1 MDLSTAFHHLVR
13 ELVVGVG
20 DDDLYGRGLEALDAA
35 QTPLEAASHGHRL
48 IGILEK
54 AHLDPLLL
62 RLLRDAHQATWFSLA
77 GQHIVQTHRGTRPGS
92 PIADAVFHILMSDI
106 AADLRSWLLCQD
118 DYIRLLDRL
127 RLPPI
132 MVIWSDDLAV
142 PLISASASGLVESVT
157 SAMRETTQ
165 LFRARGVK
173 VNFAPGKTS
182 AVLTFA
188 GKDAPALR
196 RAHLLGTS
204 PGVAVAAGEGRTAWL
219 CFTSSYKHL
228 VRCSPPT
235 IRWNLNCDN
244 ESEWHELHS
253 AKPHGWS

>member
-1 MDLSTAFHHLVR
+1 
-13 ELVVGVG
+13 
-20 DDDLYGRGLEALDAA
+20 
-35 QTPLEAASHGHRL
+35 
-48 IGILEK
+48 
-54 AHLDPLLL
+54 
-62 RLLRDAHQATWFSLA
+62 
-77 GQHIVQTHRGTRPGS
+77 
-92 PIADAVFHILMSDI
+92 MSDI

-127 RLPPI
+127 RLPSI